1 MTQRV
6 LLDGVLLDD
15 MRGKVMTVKNFL
27 CFACASCAFLMVNG
41 NTFAQ
46 DVTADDLVNQLEVK
60 PVTEPEIRTRG
71 IRLNV
76 AKPDQG
82 GRASLNT
89 IQFEHNSANLT
100 PESTGQLTELGT
112 ALMHD
117 RLRDESF
124 VIEGHADAFGD
135 DDYNKNLSLR
145 RAATVKNFLSV
156 QLGVAE
162 DRLEVIGRGEEAPKT
177 DDPYDP
183 ENRRVDVINL
193 KVYDPT

>member
-1 MTQRV
+1 MA
-6 LLDGVLLDD
+6 
-15 MRGKVMTVKNFL
+15 VKNFL
-27 CFACASCAFLMVNG
+27 WFACASCALLMVNHSS
-41 NTFAQ
+41 FSQ
-46 DVTADDLVNQLEVK
+46 DVTADDLVDQLEVK
-60 PVTEPEIRTRG
+60 PVAEPEIRTRG

-89 IQFEHNSANLT
+89 IEFENNSANLT
-100 PESTGQLTELGT
+100 PESTGQLLELGK

-135 DDYNKNLSLR
+135 DDYNKDLSLR
-145 RAATVKNFLSV
+145 RATTVKDFLS
-156 QLGVAE
+156 LEIGVADE
-162 DRLEVIGRGEEAPKT
+162 RLQVVGRGEEAPKT
-177 DDPYDP
+177 EDPYDP

-193 KVYDPT
+193 KVYDQP